1 MRKRVF
7 CAFNRINDKR
17 IRTGG
22 CLMSDYIVKLIPTD
36 PFITVSEQSIE
47 NARHYIETRV
57 ICDCVKSTSSPTP
70 MFIDCGESLETITCP
85 NCGAT
90 LDFSW
95 WGNAMDEAYESAFSS
110 LETILPCCKSSASLN
125 DLEYFLPCGFARFA
139 IEILNPL
146 HDIGDDVIRPVE
158 SLLCVHCRVV
168 KAHI

>member
-1 MRKRVF
+1 
-7 CAFNRINDKR
+7 
-17 IRTGG
+17 
-22 CLMSDYIVKLIPTD
+22 MSDYIVKLIPTD

-57 ICDCVKSTSSPTP
+57 ICDCVKSTSIPTP